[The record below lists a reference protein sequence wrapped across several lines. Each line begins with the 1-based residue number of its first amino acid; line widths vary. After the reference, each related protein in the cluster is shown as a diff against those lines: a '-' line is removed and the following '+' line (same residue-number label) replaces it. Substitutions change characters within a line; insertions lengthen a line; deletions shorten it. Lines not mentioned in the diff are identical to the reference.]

1 MICKKCGREYED
13 DMPKCLWCDAPNDSK
28 VDSSGTNPADGTDP
42 EEAAPLTECEVRGD
56 QAIYWL
62 KAFFFTSLVMII
74 LPITAIY
81 WKSTN
86 GPLDINLLG
95 IIVGF
100 WVWLV
105 PLYIS
110 ALSPVLV
117 MLWPVIALATFA
129 SCIFLVISLCKCVY
143 HYCGWLHFSETEQS
157 HFSKMRFS
165 PDVAVIRTIIPVI
178 GPVFQYFIFRDLLAQ
193 QKEVLERNHQ
203 DCRNLPDWLL
213 PVISV
218 SGFVMQSGLLS
229 ICILKE
235 WLPIVWFASVF
246 SSIILFAS
254 YIKIIRTVTAN
265 VSTLRS
271 LTTATSPTADTS
283 SDFPD
288 ASSST
293 PDAPS
298 ADAPCNTAA
307 SSELCKNSPAS
318 DEPNNELDHDTPD
331 NPQRPA

>member
-1 MICKKCGREYED
+1 MICKKCGRKYDD

-28 VDSSGTNPADGTDP
+28 VDSSGTNPADETSQEDA
-42 EEAAPLTECEVRGD
+42 EPLTECEARGKR
-56 QAIYWL
+56 AEYWL

-203 DCRNLPDWLL
+203 DCRNLPDWLF

-218 SGFVMQSGLLS
+218 SGFVMQSGLLTIS
-229 ICILKE
+229 ILKE

-246 SSIILFAS
+246 SGIILFAS

-265 VSTLRS
+265 MSTLRS
-271 LTTATSPTADTS
+271 LTTATSSIADTS

-288 ASSST
+288 TSNST

-307 SSELCKNSPAS
+307 SDEPNNDTPS
-318 DEPNNELDHDTPD
+318 DTPNNELDHDTPD

>member
-1 MICKKCGREYED
+1 MICKKCGREYDD
-13 DMPKCLWCDAPNDSK
+13 DMPKCLWCDAPNE
-28 VDSSGTNPADGTDP
+28 NPVRPTDKIEP

-62 KAFFFTSLVMII
+62 KAFFFTSLIMII

-81 WKSTN
+81 WESTN

-105 PLYIS
+105 PLLIT
-110 ALSPVLV
+110 ALCPPLVL
-117 MLWPVIALATFA
+117 LWPVFALATLA
-129 SCIFLVISLCKCVY
+129 SCIFLVISLCKCIY

-178 GPVFQYFIFRDLLAQ
+178 GPVFQYFIFNDLLAR

-203 DCRNLPDWLL
+203 DCRDLPNWLL

-218 SGFVMQSGLLS
+218 SGFVMQSGLLT

-235 WLPIVWFASVF
+235 WIPIVWFASVCSGIFHLVQTQLLFCDDSF
-246 SSIILFAS
+246 SL
-254 YIKIIRTVTAN
+254 
-265 VSTLRS
+265 
-271 LTTATSPTADTS
+271 ATSKS
-283 SDFPD
+283 Y
-288 ASSST
+288 
-293 PDAPS
+293 APS
-298 ADAPCNTAA
+298 PRTQARSIHWRQPT
-307 SSELCKNSPAS
+307 LPA
-318 DEPNNELDHDTPD
+318 T
-331 NPQRPA
+331 RPTTYRGQHEMRRDRIRQ

>member
-1 MICKKCGREYED
+1 MICKKCGRKYDD

-28 VDSSGTNPADGTDP
+28 VDFSGTNPADGTDP
-42 EEAAPLTECEVRGD
+42 EDAAPPECEARGKR
-56 QAIYWL
+56 AEYWL

-81 WKSTN
+81 WKSAN

-117 MLWPVIALATFA
+117 LLWPVIALATLA
-129 SCIFLVISLCKCVY
+129 SCIFLVISLCKCIY

-165 PDVAVIRTIIPVI
+165 PDVAVIHTVIPVI
-178 GPVFQYFIFRDLLAQ
+178 GPVFQYFIFRDLLAR

-203 DCRNLPDWLL
+203 DCRDLPNWLL

-218 SGFVMQSGLLS
+218 SGFVMQSGLLTIS
-229 ICILKE
+229 ILKE
-235 WLPIVWFASVF
+235 
-246 SSIILFAS
+246 
-254 YIKIIRTVTAN
+254 
-265 VSTLRS
+265 
-271 LTTATSPTADTS
+271 
-283 SDFPD
+283 
-288 ASSST
+288 
-293 PDAPS
+293 
-298 ADAPCNTAA
+298 
-307 SSELCKNSPAS
+307 
-318 DEPNNELDHDTPD
+318 
-331 NPQRPA
+331 

>member
-42 EEAAPLTECEVRGD
+42 EDAAPPECEARGKR
-56 QAIYWL
+56 AEYWL

-178 GPVFQYFIFRDLLAQ
+178 GPVFQYFIFNDLLAR

-203 DCRNLPDWLL
+203 DCRDLPNWLL

-218 SGFVMQSGLLS
+218 SGFVMQSGLLTIS
-229 ICILKE
+229 ILKE
-235 WLPIVWFASVF
+235 WLPIVWFASVL
-246 SSIILFAS
+246 SGIILFAS
-254 YIKIIRTVTAN
+254 YIKIIRTITAN
-265 VSTLRS
+265 MSTLRS
-271 LTTATSPTADTS
+271 LTTATSSIADTS
-283 SDFPD
+283 SD
-288 ASSST
+288 T
-293 PDAPS
+293 PDTPS
-298 ADAPCNTAA
+298 ADAPCGSA
-307 SSELCKNSPAS
+307 AS

>member
-1 MICKKCGREYED
+1 MICKKCGREYDD

-28 VDSSGTNPADGTDP
+28 VNSSTANPADKIEP

-62 KAFFFTSLVMII
+62 KAFFFTSLIMII

-81 WKSTN
+81 WESTN

-100 WVWLV
+100 WIWLV
-105 PLYIS
+105 PLLIT
-110 ALSPVLV
+110 ALCPPLVL
-117 MLWPVIALATFA
+117 LWPVFALATLA
-129 SCIFLVISLCKCVY
+129 SCIFLVISLCKCIY

-178 GPVFQYFIFRDLLAQ
+178 GPVFQYFIFNDLLAR

-203 DCRNLPDWLL
+203 DCRNLPDRLL

-235 WLPIVWFASVF
+235 WIPIVWFASVF
-246 SSIILFAS
+246 SGIFLFAS
-254 YIKIIRTVTAN
+254 YIKIIRTITTN
-265 VSTLRS
+265 LSTLHS
-271 LTTATSPTADTS
+271 LTTATSPTAN
-283 SDFPD
+283 
-288 ASSST
+288 T
-293 PDAPS
+293 PS
-298 ADAPCNTAA
+298 
-307 SSELCKNSPAS
+307 
-318 DEPNNELDHDTPD
+318 DTPD
-331 NPQRPA
+331 NLQRPA